1 MQTRSFLSTRW
12 KANLYSIKFFKIA
25 QEEVFKSETVDIFS
39 PFVSQDCKFP
49 MAIQD
54 SSNHRSCNSNPLP
67 ALLTSTNGKQRSYSV
82 CSELTSREVI
92 SCDVSKGNSWY
103 LNNGRWKRLW
113 ELYSRGKSSSGSEAN
128 LESILQKVF

>member
-1 MQTRSFLSTRW
+1 M
-12 KANLYSIKFFKIA
+12 
-25 QEEVFKSETVDIFS
+25 FKSETVDIFS
-39 PFVSQDCKFP
+39 SFVSQDCKFP

-54 SSNHRSCNSNPLP
+54 SSNHRSCNSNPVP
-67 ALLTSTNGKQRSYSV
+67 ALLTSANDKQRSYSV

-103 LNNGRWKRLW
+103 LNNGRWQRMW
-113 ELYSRGKSSSGSEAN
+113 ELYSSGKSSSGSEAN

>member
-1 MQTRSFLSTRW
+1 MKFVKITQEKMF
-12 KANLYSIKFFKIA
+12 KANF
-25 QEEVFKSETVDIFS
+25 ETVDIFS

-54 SSNHRSCNSNPLP
+54 SSNHRSCDSNPVP
-67 ALLTSTNGKQRSYSV
+67 ALLTSTNGKPRSYSV
-82 CSELTSREVI
+82 CSELASREVI

-103 LNNGRWKRLW
+103 LNNGRWKRMW